1 MSTLLELLKKTT
13 KYYEKK
19 GYDNPRVLAEKLF
32 ANALNMDR
40 IMLYAHFDK
49 TINEN
54 QKERIRKL
62 LELSNDFENE
72 KDTLKSLLDSS
83 IEYLVKHNIKES
95 RIISELIFSKVLNIS
110 HMTLFMKYNQI
121 ITNEEKLKIK
131 EYILKIA
138 KEKIPYQYLFN
149 EQNFYGRNFY
159 IDKGVLIPRYDT
171 EILVEKVLEIIKT
184 NNTILDIGTGSGA
197 IALTIGLEAPSTK
210 ILAVDISDKA
220 IEIANINKN
229 KLEVSNVKIIKSDI
243 FSNVNYNMFD
253 VIVSNPP
260 YISNDEIGYVST
272 DTLLHEPIEALFSKN
287 DGLYFYYEI
296 SKQAKDYLNQGGY
309 LAFEIGFKQADA
321 VIEILRNLEYKEIK
335 KYEDMNG
342 KDRVIIARKV

>member
-40 IMLYAHFDK
+40 IMLYANFDK
-49 TINEN
+49 TISEN
-54 QKERIRKL
+54 QKEQIRKL
-62 LELSNDFENE
+62 LELSDDFEHE

-83 IEYLVKHNIKES
+83 IEYLVKHNVNES
-95 RIISELIFSKVLNIS
+95 RIIAELIFSKVLNIS

-171 EILVEKVLEIIKT
+171 EVLVEKVLEITKP

-220 IEIANINKN
+220 IEIANINKD

-243 FSNVNYNMFD
+243 FSNVTYSMFD

-260 YISNDEIGYVST
+260 YISNDEIRYVST
-272 DTLLHEPIEALFSKN
+272 DTLLHEPIEALFAKN

-296 SKQAKDYLNQGGY
+296 SRQAKDYLNQGGY

-321 VIEILRNLEYKEIK
+321 VIEILKNLEYKEIK
-335 KYEDMNG
+335 KYEDMSG